1 MNNYRTFS
9 KSTLERM
16 NYDRSYG
23 NNWIQNLNNIDS
35 NKDVKIYATG
45 NSTISTGRI
54 YIALPADK
62 VLSRE
67 DYIKYNIMK

>member
-1 MNNYRTFS
+1 MNNDRTFS

-45 NSTISTGRI
+45 NSSISSGRI

>member
-1 MNNYRTFS
+1 MNNDRIFS

>member
-1 MNNYRTFS
+1 MNNDKIFS

-23 NNWIQNLNNIDS
+23 NNWIQNLNNIYS

-45 NSTISTGRI
+45 NSSISSGRI

-62 VLSRE
+62 ILSRE

>member
-1 MNNYRTFS
+1 
-9 KSTLERM
+9 M

-23 NNWIQNLNNIDS
+23 NNWIQNLNNIYS

-45 NSTISTGRI
+45 NSSISSGRI

-62 VLSRE
+62 ILSRE